1 MFRSMKG
8 IALALIAPLVLV
20 GCAFSPGKFVSSL
33 TILAD
38 RSFTFSYQGEVIAV
52 DLAAAMAKGMGDAF
66 KDSGKDSSQDSD
78 DDKTE
83 GTSTAALFR
92 AASWQDDCAAE
103 LNQSDCA
110 VDTPPENGTDSG
122 GMADDTTAAKQ
133 TEKDAKFKAIAEAL
147 TKEAGY
153 RKVEYKGGGVFLIDY
168 RISGKLTHAF
178 LWPFNVD
185 AEVIFPFVVIEL
197 RGRDQVRIKAPAF
210 GDNDSPMKGKGGGDK
225 AKLDGVFTLITDGEI
240 VSQNNEDGARAV
252 GGRKTVTWKA
262 TPLSK
267 DAPMAVVR
275 VAPLP

>member
-1 MFRSMKG
+1 MFDRFRG

-52 DLAAAMAKGMGDAF
+52 DLAAEMAKGMGDAF
-66 KDSGKDSSQDSD
+66 KDSGKDDEKKD
-78 DDKTE
+78 
-83 GTSTAALFR
+83 TSTTGFLR
-92 AASWQDDCAAE
+92 AASWQEDCAME

-110 VDTPPENGTDSG
+110 PGVGNETEG
-122 GMADDTTAAKQ
+122 GMTDDSATEKKA
-133 TEKDAKFKAIAEAL
+133 EKDAKFKAVAEAL

-153 RKVEYKGGGVFLIDY
+153 RKVEYKGDGVFLIDY
-168 RISGKLTHAF
+168 QISGKLTHAF

-197 RGRDQVRIKAPAF
+197 RGRDQVRMKAPAF
-210 GDNDSPMKGKGGGDK
+210 GDNDSPAKGKGGGDK

-240 VSQNNEDGARAV
+240 VSQNNEDGAKAE
-252 GGRKTVTWKA
+252 GGRRTVTWKA

-267 DAPMAVVR
+267 DAPMAVVK